1 MKVKFLL
8 IIVLTLLFSISVLA
22 QENTN
27 SGWIKVYF
35 NMPSDTSVMAEGNK
49 ANDSWDLI
57 STLENL
63 IDSAKFSI
71 DLSIYDIEH
80 ERIAYALVKAKKRG
94 VRVRVVTDNHNRTDG
109 GVLDEKIWERDFSF

>member
-27 SGWIKVYF
+27 SEWIKVYF

-94 VRVRVVTDNHNRTDG
+94 
-109 GVLDEKIWERDFSF
+109 EYIASFYIII